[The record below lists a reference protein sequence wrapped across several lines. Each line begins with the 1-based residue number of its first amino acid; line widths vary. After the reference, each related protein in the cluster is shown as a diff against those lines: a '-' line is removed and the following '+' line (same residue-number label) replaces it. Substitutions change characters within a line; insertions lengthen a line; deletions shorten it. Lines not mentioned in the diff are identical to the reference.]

1 MASDLTPEELAR
13 LRSIDRVPGPMFYYI
28 NHRELWDSL
37 PALLDMAERCAD
49 YDRRLSE
56 VMPKDFKDWHQNA
69 KAEWPEVAAS
79 TITNLRKR
87 EEWAMEQLA
96 RVQGERDCLNE
107 QCDFYKADLDA
118 IRAMVPN
125 VEGVFTQDLVRE
137 HVAKIHRVLVAARE
151 AAANTADDIDER
163 LRYVEVRPHRDEWR
177 ELVDALRALD
187 DKEQRT

>member
-56 VMPKDFKDWHQNA
+56 VMPKDFKDWWQNSRR
-69 KAEWPEVAAS
+69 EWPEVAAG
-79 TITNLRKR
+79 TIVNLRKR
-87 EEWAMEQLA
+87 EDWAHAQMA
-96 RVQGERDCLNE
+96 RALE
-107 QCDFYKADLDA
+107 KAA
-118 IRAMVPN
+118 A
-125 VEGVFTQDLVRE
+125 
-137 HVAKIHRVLVAARE
+137 IHRVLVAARE
-151 AAANTADDIDER
+151 VAANTADDIDER
-163 LRYVEVRPHRDEWR
+163 LRYVEVRPGRDEWQ
-177 ELVDALRALD
+177 ELVEALRALD